1 MVGVV
6 VEELLLLLQGHQLY
20 MDCEPT
26 NEFICTTESYRNPCA
41 VQELLECSSFSIY
54 FRATFVLMP
63 NVQFLRYP
71 AHHPAGLVLC
81 LYTRSI

>member
-41 VQELLECSSFSIY
+41 VQELPECSSVSIY
-54 FRATFVLMP
+54 IFVLPSCSCQMC
-63 NVQFLRYP
+63 N
-71 AHHPAGLVLC
+71 
-81 LYTRSI
+81 S